1 MALGVLPSLP
11 ALDPTRVLTD
21 YQLEVWH
28 ETRGLVHSTVNA
40 VAQSRDGYLWLATY
54 YGLVRFD
61 GVQFRYFR
69 AATTPGLPHD
79 RIWALAEDAE
89 GALWIATAQGVARYQ
104 KGAFQSFGKTAG
116 LPDGPVRALAVGRDQ
131 SLWAGTSRGLFRL
144 KNGRFEADSLTM
156 PIRSLHLSRS
166 GNLYAGTEKGAW
178 ARPVGE
184 PSNWTRFGP
193 DEALVAAVLEDR
205 SGTVWLGTNRALLQC
220 TKAGASR
227 SCRNVDA
234 SLRELVWTLY
244 EDGDGCLWVGT
255 FGQGLFR
262 YRDGKMEQLSVAQG
276 LSAEIVSA
284 LTQDREG
291 GLWIG
296 TNGGGLN
303 RLRDVSFRTY
313 RREDGLKSNLILPV
327 RGGTPG
333 TLWVGT
339 NGGGLTKMVNGRAVR
354 TFTSADGLAEN
365 WVWSLEDDGEGG
377 VWAGTFSGG
386 LHRITASG
394 RIQRFTQQDGLSSNR
409 IFSLRRD
416 RKGALWV
423 GTYDQGLNRLDGS
436 RVTRFGRE
444 SGLPDEQIRVIHEDT
459 QGAIWVGTRKGL
471 SRWNGSRFETFN
483 ARHGLSNEFVLSLY
497 EDRDQVMWVGTF
509 GGGLNRLANGKFTSY
524 RTQQGLRDDVVF
536 GIVEDDSENL
546 WLSGSTGI
554 IRVSEEE
561 LAAVDQG
568 RLAQVRAKQFGIED
582 GMRGQECQGGQP
594 ASWRDTEGRLW
605 FSTIAGIV
613 SVEPWKLV
621 VNREPPPVHVESVV
635 ADGRTLAAT
644 DRLELPPG
652 ASTVEFR
659 YTALSLSAPN
669 RVRFRYWLEGFDKAW
684 VDGDTR
690 RVAYYT
696 NLPPGS
702 YRFRVLA
709 CNNDGVWNEAGDS
722 VTVEIQPFFWQT
734 TWFALACTSGFLLA
748 GAAIY
753 TLRLR
758 SLVNRNLELER
769 HIADRT
775 VSLAEANRDLSTLV
789 DELKR
794 QSTELDAARKKAEAA
809 SRAKSEFLAN
819 ISHELRTPMNGIIGM
834 TNLALSTPLSTE
846 QAEYVETA
854 RQSAESL
861 QNLLNDLL
869 DFAKIE
875 AGHMKLDR
883 STFSLRDAFEDVI
896 RSFRGPAREKG
907 LTCTYRLHPGTP
919 ERVTGDR
926 QRLRQVLLNLVSNA
940 LKFTEKGAIE
950 MEARSLAIE
959 GSICEL
965 RISVRD
971 SGIGIPLEKQSIIFE
986 PFQQADTS
994 ITRAYGGTGLGL
1006 SICRDLVGLMGG
1018 RIWVESELGRGSTF
1032 SFTCKLEL
1040 PTDGFSLTP
1049 GGRSASTENR
1059 PLHVLVAEDN
1069 AVNQRVARRLL
1080 EKMGHQVTVAENGNM
1095 AVQLWQSQLRQANPF
1110 DLILMDVQMPELDG
1124 LRAAQIIRQTEK
1136 VRNLSSTPIV
1146 AITAHS
1152 LDGDR
1157 ERCLAAGMNAHLTK
1171 PIAPRMLAQILTA
1184 LTTSAGAVGAGGD

>member
-1 MALGVLPSLP
+1 
-11 ALDPTRVLTD
+11 
-21 YQLEVWH
+21 
-28 ETRGLVHSTVNA
+28 
-40 VAQSRDGYLWLATY
+40 
-54 YGLVRFD
+54 
-61 GVQFRYFR
+61 
-69 AATTPGLPHD
+69 
-79 RIWALAEDAE
+79 
-89 GALWIATAQGVARYQ
+89 
-104 KGAFQSFGKTAG
+104 
-116 LPDGPVRALAVGRDQ
+116 
-131 SLWAGTSRGLFRL
+131 
-144 KNGRFEADSLTM
+144 
-156 PIRSLHLSRS
+156 
-166 GNLYAGTEKGAW
+166 
-178 ARPVGE
+178 
-184 PSNWTRFGP
+184 
-193 DEALVAAVLEDR
+193 
-205 SGTVWLGTNRALLQC
+205 
-220 TKAGASR
+220 
-227 SCRNVDA
+227 
-234 SLRELVWTLY
+234 
-244 EDGDGCLWVGT
+244 
-255 FGQGLFR
+255 
-262 YRDGKMEQLSVAQG
+262 
-276 LSAEIVSA
+276 
-284 LTQDREG
+284 
-291 GLWIG
+291 
-296 TNGGGLN
+296 
-303 RLRDVSFRTY
+303 
-313 RREDGLKSNLILPV
+313 
-327 RGGTPG
+327 
-333 TLWVGT
+333 
-339 NGGGLTKMVNGRAVR
+339 
-354 TFTSADGLAEN
+354 
-365 WVWSLEDDGEGG
+365 
-377 VWAGTFSGG
+377 
-386 LHRITASG
+386 
-394 RIQRFTQQDGLSSNR
+394 
-409 IFSLRRD
+409 
-416 RKGALWV
+416 
-423 GTYDQGLNRLDGS
+423 
-436 RVTRFGRE
+436 
-444 SGLPDEQIRVIHEDT
+444 
-459 QGAIWVGTRKGL
+459 
-471 SRWNGSRFETFN
+471 
-483 ARHGLSNEFVLSLY
+483 
-497 EDRDQVMWVGTF
+497 
-509 GGGLNRLANGKFTSY
+509 
-524 RTQQGLRDDVVF
+524 
-536 GIVEDDSENL
+536 
-546 WLSGSTGI
+546 
-554 IRVSEEE
+554 
-561 LAAVDQG
+561 
-568 RLAQVRAKQFGIED
+568 
-582 GMRGQECQGGQP
+582 
-594 ASWRDTEGRLW
+594 
-605 FSTIAGIV
+605 
-613 SVEPWKLV
+613 
-621 VNREPPPVHVESVV
+621 
-635 ADGRTLAAT
+635 
-644 DRLELPPG
+644 
-652 ASTVEFR
+652 VEFR